1 MKNLGS
7 PEDQGK
13 GEDSGKV
20 EDEFFLKSLLG
31 KGTRDKTPLQ
41 LRPGNTSPVIPPA
54 FPNLYGD

>member
-20 EDEFFLKSLLG
+20 EDEVFFVFCFFFK
-31 KGTRDKTPLQ
+31 PL
-41 LRPGNTSPVIPPA
+41 REGYT
-54 FPNLYGD
+54 